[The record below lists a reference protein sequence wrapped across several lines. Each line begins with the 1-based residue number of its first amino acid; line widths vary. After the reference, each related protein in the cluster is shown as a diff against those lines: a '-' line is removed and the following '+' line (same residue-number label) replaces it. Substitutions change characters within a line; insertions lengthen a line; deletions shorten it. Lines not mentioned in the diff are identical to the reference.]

1 MTTKVFVGMYLAPED
16 VARID
21 REAARMG
28 HRRSSWVRWVV
39 REALDK
45 AEAWK

>member
-1 MTTKVFVGMYLAPED
+1 MTTKTFIGIYLATED

-45 AEAWK
+45 AEARK